1 MEIDN
6 DDEVNISEEFIMKL
20 LRKNPALMQ
29 KALVATKISKR
40 VDSETS
46 KVLDTDVSFMSDE
59 NESYKENEGNT
70 KDETFVTADDE
81 NFKSKSVMDNSD
93 VIINSFKR
101 KTIEG
106 NGKCGLSA
114 IAYALRLIKGI
125 KVSILDILKALH
137 SEFIR
142 EGKTSIS
149 KEIEISRKRKLKSKF
164 NVENYWKFLKEINE
178 SDIVAYDKYLIDAEM
193 NLLAKAYKLNM
204 IIIPDN
210 LEHGAPKHYMGK
222 FYMGK
227 VLICKK

>member
-6 DDEVNISEEFIMKL
+6 EEFSMKL

-29 KALVATKISKR
+29 KALVATKINKR
-40 VDSETS
+40 VDSEIS

-106 NGKCGLSA
+106 NGKCGLSSV
-114 IAYALRLIKGI
+114 AYAIRLVKGI
-125 KVSILDILKALH
+125 KILILELLKTLH
-137 SEFIR
+137 SEYVKAEKSNI
-142 EGKTSIS
+142 G
-149 KEIEISRKRKLKSKF
+149 KEIQEARKRKDKKKIT
-164 NVENYWKFLKEINE
+164 VENYWKFFKGINE
-178 SDIVAYDKYLIDAEM
+178 SEIVAYDKYLIDAEM

-227 VLICKK
+227 VLICK